1 MSTACGVSSGKKFQG
16 SWAIDSGA
24 THHICNDKSK
34 FIDINLRDEG
44 ELTVANGQTAKILG
58 VGTVVQQVILPNR
71 SVRDVRIEDA
81 LYKSQGRLSTRCR
94 NAK

>member
-1 MSTACGVSSGKKFQG
+1 MTTTSRLRSPCRQRVECRRARKKFQG

-71 SVRDVRIEDA
+71 SVRDVRIEDC
-81 LYKSQGRLSTRCR
+81 CR
-94 NAK
+94 